1 MSVHIQNRP
10 PLTTNTLEGIIQQYP
25 VESNVQGQPLI
36 LRHFRTELEERTTFF
51 IAEQLHI
58 IRTAL
63 SLIVAFLLLSTI
75 SIAKV
80 IVGAR
85 LHDQCP
91 YKPQIAVYLIVQ
103 GAHVFLFIIA
113 PIVLVK
119 FSY

>member
-25 VESNVQGQPLI
+25 VESNVQGQPL

-63 SLIVAFLLLSTI
+63 SFIVAFLLLSTI

-85 LHDQCP
+85 LRDQCP

-113 PIVLVK
+113 LIVLVK